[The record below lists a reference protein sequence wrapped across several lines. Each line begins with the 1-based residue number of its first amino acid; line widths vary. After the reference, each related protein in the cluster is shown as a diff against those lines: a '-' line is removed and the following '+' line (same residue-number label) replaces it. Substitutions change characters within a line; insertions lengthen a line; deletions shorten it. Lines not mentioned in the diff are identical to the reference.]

1 MSAIPFRFDFEL
13 EAFEKAGSP
22 PGKERRIGGF
32 VSTDHLDRQGEK
44 IIQSGMNFEPF
55 LRSGWFNDNHSQET
69 EDIVGYPETA
79 EIKHQ
84 PDGSKGWYVEGYM
97 LKGDGS
103 TKADKLWSLARSLQ
117 KSDRRLGYS
126 VEGGIMKRDASD
138 PNTVLEAVVQ
148 NVAITSC
155 PINTKTSMDILAK
168 SLSAG
173 HAVGNP
179 GSSPGEGF
187 PLRTE
192 SLEGPPPINIEV
204 PGDKKKKKKL
214 SKGQALQYLKALE
227 PDLSDEQATLIVDY
241 AIRHHSAA

>member
-22 PGKERRIGGF
+22 PGKERRIGGY
-32 VSTDHLDRQGEK
+32 VTTDQLDRQGEK
-44 IIQSGMNFEPF
+44 LIQSGINFDPF
-55 LRSGWFNDNHSQET
+55 IKGGWFNDNHSQAT

-79 EIKHQ
+79 EIRHR

-97 LKGDGS
+97 LKGDGN
-103 TKADKLWSLARSLQ
+103 TKADKLWGLAKSLQ

-155 PINTKTSMDILAK
+155 PINTNTAMDILAK

-173 HAVGNP
+173 HAIGNP

-187 PLRTE
+187 ALRTE
-192 SLEGPPPINIEV
+192 SLEGPPAINIEAEEE
-204 PGDKKKKKKL
+204 KKRKKKL
-214 SKGQALQYLKALE
+214 SKAQAIQYLQGME
-227 PDLSDEQATLIVDY
+227 PELSDQQATLIVDY